1 MNSELKIDFLAMLN
15 EEENRYYSRKDNFNG
30 NESLKQLWAKI
41 EQKQTELQQML
52 YNELDEFTR
61 AKLKLFNVESPIVP
75 ETLVTAGNAKLPSDV
90 LIINITS
97 PLACPSYHL
106 GLCVIKDG
114 ACYAQRGHNQYDGAR
129 ERGFNTDIMMTQMLQ
144 QYKKGNKLPM
154 KKYYNLVEMYLNVG
168 NLVAKQTY
176 RDSIKYLINNGVELT
191 DSVKET
197 AKMIADRYK
206 IKVIR
211 LNEAGDFPCQ
221 LSVNLWFNFAKKV
234 GKKYGIQVNTYSAR
248 LLDFS
253 KKPENFS
260 ILPSREGINIG
271 DEPYRTFMAVPDT
284 LYNSKQGGDKVD
296 YKTHQP
302 ILGQEENGRYFFK
315 CPCEK
320 DKPQCDS
327 CRVCFNRNETG
338 VPYTIYVKYHGY
350 RAANGLKNL
359 FTQDEIK
366 RSLKQSIKN
375 GWITPEELKIANSKG
390 TRKRLGD
397 VSQRTLNQRQK
408 AEEENATD
416 EEM

>member
-1 MNSELKIDFLAMLN
+1 MNGKLRIDFLAMLN
-15 EEENRYYSRKDNFNG
+15 EEENKYYTRKDTFNG
-30 NESLKQLWAKI
+30 NESLKQLWDKI
-41 EQKQTELQQML
+41 DQKQTELQQML
-52 YNELDEFTR
+52 YGELDDFTR
-61 AKLKLFNVESPIVP
+61 EKLKLFNVESPIVP
-75 ETLVTAGNAKLPSDV
+75 QSLVTAGNSKLPSDV

-114 ACYAQRGHNQYDGAR
+114 ACYAQRGHNQWDGAR

-144 QYKKGNKLPM
+144 QYKQGNKLPM
-154 KKYYNLVEMYLNVG
+154 KKYYNLIEMYLNVG
-168 NLVAKQTY
+168 NLIAKQTY
-176 RDSIKYLINNGVELT
+176 RDSIKYLTQNGVEIT
-191 DSVKET
+191 DNIKET
-197 AKMIADRYK
+197 AKMIADRHK

-260 ILPSREGINIG
+260 ILPSREGIDIG
-271 DEPYRTFMAVPDT
+271 DEPYRTFMAVSNSI
-284 LYNSKQGGDKVD
+284 YNSKQGGDKVD

-302 ILGQEENGRYFFK
+302 ILGQENGKYFFK

-320 DKPQCDS
+320 NNPQCDS

-338 VPYTIYVKYHGY
+338 VPYTIYVRYHGIQ
-350 RAANGLKNL
+350 AANGFKYL
-359 FTQDEIK
+359 FTQDEI
-366 RSLKQSIKN
+366 RNSIKQSIKN
-375 GWITPEELKIANSKG
+375 GWVTPEELKISRSRG

-397 VSQRTLNQRQK
+397 VSQKTLNQRK
-408 AEEENATD
+408 RAEETQNTD